1 MKNIISLCL
10 ILVIALGTSPLID
23 AKVTNKK
30 KSRVTNQKTNRK
42 KSQTAK
48 PKVDNSVTSQSTQS
62 KTEYN
67 FDHCYENRPKGVYS
81 PAINYEKPEN
91 YNSIKAYEDA
101 KKKFK

>member
-30 KSRVTNQKTNRK
+30 KSRVTTQKTANK

-91 YNSIKAYEDA
+91 YNLIKAYEDA